1 VLQVAAG
8 GGGGYHVALG
18 LMKAA
23 MNDNKLTTDEYDA
36 LEFIRR
42 GARHDRFNACVGRN
56 AKKLAGLK
64 LITWSRRDGVVALTV
79 DGQQLLFLRRSIATL
94 RALADDP
101 LAPVEPDVALFLG
114 RKSHIAE
121 RPEGGFILTEKGR
134 ESLADI
140 AARPGGR

>member
-1 VLQVAAG
+1 
-8 GGGGYHVALG
+8 
-18 LMKAA
+18 MKET
-23 MNDNKLTTDEYDA
+23 KLTTDEYDA

-64 LITWSRRDGVVALTV
+64 LISWNRRDGSLALTD

-94 RALADDP
+94 RALEADP
-101 LAPVEPDVALFLG
+101 LAPVEPDVAQFLG
-114 RKSHIAE
+114 RKSHIAQ
-121 RPEGGFILTEKGR
+121 RPEGGFVLTDKGR

-140 AARPGGR
+140 ALRSEGR

>member
-1 VLQVAAG
+1 
-8 GGGGYHVALG
+8 
-18 LMKAA
+18 MKAA
-23 MNDNKLTTDEYDA
+23 MKEIKLTTDEYDA

-64 LITWSRRDGVVALTV
+64 LISWDRRDGAVALTA

-94 RALADDP
+94 RALETDP
-101 LAPVEPDVALFLG
+101 MAPVEPDVAHFLG

-121 RPEGGFILTEKGR
+121 RPQGGFVLTDKGR

-140 AARPGGR
+140 AARTDAR